1 MDHDI
6 NFAAQC
12 LLEMSHAKY
21 ENLNKAQIDI
31 ICEREPKYK
40 AVIVRRVAEEEE
52 ALAEEEEE
60 EAERPLYMV
69 ARILTDLTEIK
80 QEEIVDD
87 NVDVITVDV
96 DTSEEPYEEAVEVP
110 QRKRGARSSY
120 RKVHKCQH
128 PGCSK
133 VYGKSSHLKAHL
145 RTHTAETRI
154 SFASSRTLA
163 VPINQG
169 NYKADALA
177 RKGPEPFC
185 GTHRILNS
193 IMQTKWTSEEDWCNT
208 TRQMQILERS

>member
-145 RTHTAETRI
+145 RTHTVISVTKRVDSNQPHGLKMAE
-154 SFASSRTLA
+154 LEKK
-163 VPINQG
+163 IN
-169 NYKADALA
+169 K
-177 RKGPEPFC
+177 
-185 GTHRILNS
+185 
-193 IMQTKWTSEEDWCNT
+193 
-208 TRQMQILERS
+208 